1 MSASRPDGPLGG
13 GFYHPP
19 KPDTLPGKGKLLI
32 ASPALPDPNF
42 DRSVVLLLEHGEEGT
57 LGLILN
63 RPSEVRLSTALPQW
77 EHLAVEPSV
86 VFVGGPVSPGAAI
99 CLGRY
104 GDVDGSEE
112 PRRKGESAGSEQ
124 PDLEIPKEFS
134 NESDEG
140 RYTFL
145 EDDSFE
151 DGFSDRGSEGRRG
164 WRGLFGNLG
173 VLDLSMDPIDLAPG
187 LQGIRVYSGYAGWA
201 PEQLD
206 SEISA
211 GAWFVVPAL
220 DEDIFF
226 TNPGELWRS
235 VLRRQKGNLR
245 LLANYPED
253 LSSN

>member
-1 MSASRPDGPLGG
+1 VSASPPDGPLGG

-19 KPDTLPGKGKLLI
+19 KPDTLPAKGRLLV

-42 DRSVVLLLEHGEEGT
+42 DRSVVLILEHGEEGT

-63 RPSEVRLSTALPQW
+63 RPSDVRLSMALPQW

-99 CLGRY
+99 CLGLY
-104 GDVDGSEE
+104 GDTNGVERGS
-112 PRRKGESAGSEQ
+112 SSEQ
-124 PDLEIPKEFS
+124 RGLEIPEEPSYEGEPMFSEEVSFKE
-134 NESDEG
+134 
-140 RYTFL
+140 
-145 EDDSFE
+145 
-151 DGFSDRGSEGRRG
+151 GFSEGGFGGRRG
-164 WRGLFGNLG
+164 WRGLFGNFG
-173 VLDLSMDPIDLAPG
+173 VLDLSMDPVDLAPG

-206 SEISA
+206 NEISA
-211 GAWFVVPAL
+211 GAWFVIPAL
-220 DEDIFF
+220 EEDIFF
-226 TNPGELWRS
+226 EEPAGLWRA